1 MDKEIL
7 IFVNGQEKKV
17 VTNPQRPLLDVIRE
31 DMKLTGTNYGCREGL
46 CGACT
51 VLIEGEPNHSC
62 MVKIGDI
69 EGKWVTTIEG
79 LADGDKLH
87 PIQQAFIDEGAFQC
101 GYCTPGMILN
111 SVALL
116 QKHPNPTD
124 TEIIEWMDGNICRW
138 LKIMSEKNLAQIIDE
153 VSKIEDE
160 ESVFIPDNQ
169 IKIDR
174 RTFVQL
180 LGAGILVTIT
190 SDITDA
196 QFRRG
201 GMGGGRPIPV
211 EARLHVDQDGIVT
224 IMTGKVDEGQG
235 CRTQLLQAAA
245 EELRISPDKVKMIL
259 ADTALV
265 PDDGMTA
272 GSRTTP
278 QNVPPVRQAAATA
291 REIMTQLA
299 AEQWKVPQSSLQVQ
313 YGIITNPANNEQL
326 TYGDIAK
333 TQNLS
338 EAFKQNVSSSI
349 ALTPVSKWKVLGT
362 PVHKPTGRDIVTGAH
377 LYPSDIRRPNMLY
390 GKVLR
395 APSYGATLKSVDVSK
410 AKEMKD
416 VVVVQEGQFV
426 GVAAPTTFLA
436 SQAIEAIAK
445 TAVWETTSQPSSNEI
460 YQYLREH
467 SRSGQRNNARNT
479 DSDGFSKASKVL
491 KQTYHAAY
499 IQHTPMEPRASVAE
513 WNNGNLTTWA
523 GIDYPQRIQG
533 DLARAFN
540 ISNDKVRV
548 IVPDMGGGFGGKHT
562 GQAAEEAARLAK
574 AAGRPVSIRWTRAD
588 EFTWAYFRPA
598 AVIDCRGGLD
608 ENGSIIAWEFININS
623 GNAALNTPY
632 RIPDRNEQYISSDS
646 PLSQGAYR
654 CLAATA
660 NNFSRE
666 CFMDELAAAAG
677 ADPLEFRLKHLDNQ
691 RIRTVLEKAAKEF
704 DWETKRKQN
713 TPETGFGLACGTE
726 KNSVVAACVEVG
738 VNAKLGTIEVKR
750 VCEAFECGPIQNP
763 DNLLSQV
770 QGCIIMGLG
779 GALRE
784 EMKFKDGMILNADF
798 SSYLVPR
805 FKDVPKIDVHL
816 INNTEIESA
825 GAGETPIIAI
835 APAISNAVFAAT
847 GIRLRSMP
855 MLPAMI
861 EHATKLNETVT

>member
-1 MDKEIL
+1 M
-7 IFVNGQEKKV
+7 
-17 VTNPQRPLLDVIRE
+17 
-31 DMKLTGTNYGCREGL
+31 Y
-46 CGACT
+46 
-51 VLIEGEPNHSC
+51 
-62 MVKIGDI
+62 
-69 EGKWVTTIEG
+69 
-79 LADGDKLH
+79 
-87 PIQQAFIDEGAFQC
+87 
-101 GYCTPGMILN
+101 
-111 SVALL
+111 
-116 QKHPNPTD
+116 
-124 TEIIEWMDGNICRW
+124 
-138 LKIMSEKNLAQIIDE
+138 EKNLPQIIDE
-153 VSKIEDE
+153 VSKFEED

-169 IKIDR
+169 IKINR

-180 LGAGILVTIT
+180 LGAGILVTVT
-190 SDITDA
+190 SDVADA
-196 QFRRG
+196 QR
-201 GMGGGRPIPV
+201 GGGRGRSIPV
-211 EARLHVDQDGIVT
+211 EARLQVGQDGIVT
-224 IMTGKVDEGQG
+224 VMTGKVDEGQG

-299 AEQWKVPQSSLQVQ
+299 AEQWKVSPNSLQVQ
-313 YGIITNPANNEQL
+313 DGVITNSAANEKL

-338 EAFKQNVSSSI
+338 EAFKQNVSSNV
-349 ALTPVSKWKVLGT
+349 ALTPVDEWKVLGT
-362 PVHKPTGRDIVTGAH
+362 SVHKPTGRDIVTGAH
-377 LYPSDIRRPNMLY
+377 LYPSDIRRPDMLY

-395 APSYGATLKSVDVSK
+395 PPSYGATLKSVDLSK

-426 GVAAPTTFLA
+426 GVAAPTTFLTN
-436 SQAIEAIAK
+436 QAIEAIAK
-445 TAVWETTSQPSSNEI
+445 TAEWDTVPHTSSDEI

-467 SRSGQRNNARNT
+467 SRSGQRNSGRNAG
-479 DSDGFSKASKVL
+479 SDNFSKAAKVL
-491 KQTYHAAY
+491 SETYHAAY
-499 IQHTPMEPRASVAE
+499 IQHTPMEPRAAVAE
-513 WNNGNLTTWA
+513 WNDGNLTTWA
-523 GIDYPQRIQG
+523 GIDYPQRVQG

-540 ISNDKVRV
+540 LSNDRVRV

-574 AAGRPVSIRWTRAD
+574 AAGRPVSIRWTRED

-598 AVIDCRGGLD
+598 AVIDCKGGLD
-608 ENGSIIAWEFININS
+608 ENSSLIAWEFININS

-632 RIPDRNEQYISSDS
+632 RIPSANERYISSDT
-646 PLSQGAYR
+646 PLSQGPYR

-660 NNFSRE
+660 NNFARE

-677 ADPLEFRLKHLDNQ
+677 EDPLDFRLKHLDNQ

-713 TPETGFGLACGTE
+713 TPEIGYGLACGTE

-738 VNAKLGTIEVKR
+738 VNVKLGTIEVKK

-763 DNLLSQV
+763 DNLLSQI
-770 QGCIIMGLG
+770 QGCIVMGLG

-784 EMKFKDGMILNADF
+784 EMKFKDGKILNASF

-805 FKDVPKIDVHL
+805 FKNVPQIDVHL
-816 INNTEIESA
+816 VNKTDIPSA

-847 GIRLRSMP
+847 RIRLRSMP
-855 MLPAMI
+855 MLPAFI
-861 EHATKLNETVT
+861 EHAKKLNETAI